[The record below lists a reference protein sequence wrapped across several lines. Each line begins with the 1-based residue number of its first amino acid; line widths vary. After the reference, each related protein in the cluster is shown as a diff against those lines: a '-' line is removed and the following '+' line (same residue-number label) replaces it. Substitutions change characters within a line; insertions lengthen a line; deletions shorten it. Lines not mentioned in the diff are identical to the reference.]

1 MRSKEKQQLTRRHFI
16 HGAGYTAGAVVTL
29 GFLFGLP
36 AKQAQGQGKVLLPPP
51 GALPELKKFH
61 AACVRCGQ
69 CVQAC
74 PYNTLKL
81 ATLSENTTVGTPYFV
96 ARSIPCEMCE
106 DIPCVKACPSG
117 ALDQRFE
124 DIYTARMGLAVLIDQ
139 EACIAWQ
146 GLRCEIC
153 YNVCP
158 AMGKAI
164 TLDPQHNTRT
174 GVHAKLIPTVH
185 SEHCTGCG
193 KCEKACILDE
203 AAIKVLPIN
212 LAKGKLGQHY
222 RLSWEEKEK
231 AGRSL
236 VPSSPEM
243 EIRLPQGQQKQPV
256 QQELQQGE
264 DF

>member
-1 MRSKEKQQLTRRHFI
+1 MTAEKHTRLTRRHFI
-16 HGAGYTAGAVVTL
+16 QGAGSGVGAVVTL

-36 AKQAQGQGKVLLPPP
+36 ARQAQAQDKVFLPPP
-51 GALPELKKFH
+51 GALADVKQFH

-81 ATLSENTTVGTPYFV
+81 ATFSEGGTVGTPYFV
-96 ARSIPCEMCE
+96 AREIPCEMCE
-106 DIPCVKACPSG
+106 DVPCVKACPSG
-117 ALDQRFE
+117 ALDPKFE

-139 EACIAWQ
+139 EECIAWQ

-153 YNVCP
+153 YNICP
-158 AMGKAI
+158 AMGEAI
-164 TLDPQHNTRT
+164 TLEMEHNART
-174 GVHAKLIPTVH
+174 GVHAKWLPTVH

-203 AAIKVLPIN
+203 AAIKILPTK

-222 RLSWEEKEK
+222 RFGWQEKEK
-231 AGRSL
+231 AGHSL
-236 VPSSPEM
+236 VPDSAPI
-243 EIRLPQGQQKQPV
+243 EIRRPPEEG
-256 QQELQQGE
+256 
-264 DF
+264 F